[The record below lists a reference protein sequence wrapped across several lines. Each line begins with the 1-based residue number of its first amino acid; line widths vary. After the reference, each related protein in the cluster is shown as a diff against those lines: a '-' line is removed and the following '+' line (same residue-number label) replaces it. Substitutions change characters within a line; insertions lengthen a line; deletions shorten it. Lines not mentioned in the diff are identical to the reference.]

1 MLILRAKTS
10 INMLSLF
17 LFQPTAVIQSYGA
30 WKTMPKIA
38 KNKKLSKSKSP
49 TKRAPRKGS
58 KKFLFLFA
66 VLGLFIAADLISV
79 LYNKSN
85 EAKVITVQKIQE
97 FSGDNQASGTF
108 KGWDILALPNA
119 IALTDQGQNR
129 ILVFDRDGKLLNKI
143 DSDKAGAPPFKEPS
157 CLTSDSNGNIY
168 VMDTWNTMIRG
179 FNSNGDSI
187 LKLDLS
193 AKSFYG
199 PRGLAWDNNAFV
211 IADTGSHRIAKVTLD
226 GSVAGAWG
234 SRGSGKGM
242 FNNPYE
248 VATDGHS
255 NYYVVDRDNNRIEVL
270 DSQGRFVREIR
281 IGAPPTAE
289 AVDPQ
294 RKLLYVT
301 SQDGQFVKAYD
312 LDGKFIG
319 NLTEAGQKGQ
329 PLSGI
334 NALSVFPDG
343 DIAALRDGSRVQ
355 IYHTVP
361 TPEKPQ

>member
-1 MLILRAKTS
+1 MI
-10 INMLSLF
+10 
-17 LFQPTAVIQSYGA
+17 
-30 WKTMPKIA
+30 
-38 KNKKLSKSKSP
+38 
-49 TKRAPRKGS
+49 
-58 KKFLFLFA
+58 
-66 VLGLFIAADLISV
+66 LGLFISADLISV

-85 EAKVITVQKIQE
+85 EAKIITVQKIQE
-97 FSGDNQASGTF
+97 FTGDSQASGAF

-119 IALTDQGQNR
+119 IALTDQGQSR
-129 ILVFDRDGKLLNKI
+129 ILLFDRQGKFLSKI
-143 DSDKAGAPPFKEPS
+143 DQDQSGPPPFKEPS
-157 CLTSDSNGNIY
+157 CLTADSNGNLY

-179 FNSNGDSI
+179 FNTKGDSI

-211 IADTGSHRIAKVTLD
+211 IADTGSHRVAKVSPD
-226 GSVAGAWG
+226 GTVSGAWG
-234 SRGSGKGM
+234 SRGSGKVM

-289 AVDPQ
+289 AIDPE
-294 RKLLYVT
+294 RKLLYV
-301 SQDGQFVKAYD
+301 SSMDGQFVKVFD

-319 NLTEAGQKGQ
+319 SVSELGQKGQ
-329 PLSGI
+329 PLTGI

-343 DIAALRDGSRVQ
+343 DILALRDGSRVQ

-361 TPEKPQ
+361 TPEKTQ